1 MGQLAHCSFL
11 LRARK
16 WQFKEGATMTT
27 PRVTETVPDSIRA
40 RHEGKTEH
48 DVQRDRVRASFLCV
62 PAEPTSRQPQ
72 EKPALFNRIASR

>member
-1 MGQLAHCSFL
+1 
-11 LRARK
+11 
-16 WQFKEGATMTT
+16 MTT

-40 RHEGKTEH
+40 RRAGKSEH
-48 DVQRDRVRASFLCV
+48 DLQRDRVRASFLSV

>member
-1 MGQLAHCSFL
+1 MNP
-11 LRARK
+11 
-16 WQFKEGATMTT
+16 

-40 RHEGKTEH
+40 RQERHSEH
-48 DVQRDRVRASFLCV
+48 DVQRDRVRASFLAV